1 MHKILKITQKIN
13 YKSYLYILIYRYYFA
28 YVHYQVNMAVQ
39 FTGRSTLVLW
49 GKCPPPPLPLIFFKL
64 LV

>member
-28 YVHYQVNMAVQ
+28 YIHYQVNLAVQ
-39 FTGRSTLVLW
+39 FRDRSTLGLW
-49 GKCPPPPLPLIFFKL
+49 GKCHPPPPITYFFSNY
-64 LV
+64 